1 MNVKV
6 FNLMSRVNKTRFVVQ
21 HVDWTKLYVI
31 QMKNGI
37 MMNVGASELDDWS
50 SCRDDYMWNPG
61 TCNWECNKVCK
72 IDEY

>member
-37 MMNVGASELDDWS
+37 MMNVGASLK
-50 SCRDDYMWNPG
+50 N
-61 TCNWECNKVCK
+61 
-72 IDEY
+72 